1 MATKLKAVKP
11 AEAKPGKAKVLIF
24 GDAGVGKTFASLDF
38 PAPYYF
44 DVEGGASQSQYTD
57 KLKASG
63 GMYVGFEQGSQD
75 FNDVLDQVKGLAT
88 EKHGFKTVIF
98 DSISKLY
105 NLEIARENERLI
117 GAGKKD
123 EFGLSKK
130 PAVKYMQRL
139 VSWLQR
145 MDMNCLI
152 IAHGKADWGKDE
164 KTGERSEIGKTFD
177 SWDKLSYELDLTLE
191 IFKQGPNRLARVRK
205 TRLAGFKDGEVFP
218 WSYAEF
224 SKRYGEKEI
233 TDEAKTIILPTEEML
248 TSLYGLMHQKKTSE
262 TDIEK
267 WLNAAKVS
275 SFEEMDAEKVTKLIA
290 HLTNLN
296 TTTTGVK

>member
-1 MATKLKAVKP
+1 MATASKLKAVKP

-24 GDAGVGKTFASLDF
+24 GEPGVGKTWASLDF
-38 PAPYYF
+38 PAPYFF
-44 DVEGGASQSQYTD
+44 DIEGGASQEQYTA
-57 KLKASG
+57 KLKASN
-63 GMYVGFEQGSQD
+63 GMYVGFDQGAQD
-75 FNDVLDQVKGLAT
+75 FNEVLEQVKGLAT
-88 EKHGFKTVIF
+88 EKHQFKTVIF

-105 NLEIARENERLI
+105 NLEIARENERII

-123 EFGLSKK
+123 EFGSSKK
-130 PAVKYMQRL
+130 PAVRYMQRL

-152 IAHGKADWGKDE
+152 IAHGKAEWGKDD
-164 KTGERSEIGKTFD
+164 KSGERTEIGRTFD
-177 SWDKLSYELDLTLE
+177 SWEKLSFELDLTLE

-224 SKRYGEKEI
+224 AKRYGEKDINEETKVI
-233 TDEAKTIILPTEEML
+233 NLPTEEML
-248 TSLYGLMHQKKTSE
+248 TSLYGLMHQKKTE
-262 TDIEK
+262 EAEIEK

-275 SFEEMDAEKVTKLIA
+275 SFEEMDAEKVTKLIE
-290 HLTNLN
+290 HLTK
-296 TTTTGVK
+296 TGAK